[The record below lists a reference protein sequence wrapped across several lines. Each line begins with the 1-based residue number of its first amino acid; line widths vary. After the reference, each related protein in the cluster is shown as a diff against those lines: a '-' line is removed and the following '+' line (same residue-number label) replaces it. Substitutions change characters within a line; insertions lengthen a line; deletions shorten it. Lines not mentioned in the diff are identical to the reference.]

1 MDNNDTRT
9 ITLRTD
15 GSDAWDTLYIG
26 CELNDCVKPRAEPNI
41 FELCRGK
48 QSTAVGATPTRH
60 AHRPNEQLAIT
71 PHRMNTTFDIT
82 AYLQQL
88 TAKNKMAAE
97 LNFQH
102 TTCSGI
108 NYLEEPLQLHRPL
121 LHAFARRARAALL
134 RSQRVDTMSTHKPID
149 QYTQEWYDKMTQI
162 WRDRLTLMQVRDTG
176 RLQSSVIGASLQL
189 AELDMMAAFRFV
201 EYGMAVD
208 AGSGKYYDQAHRNE
222 RGQLSFLD
230 AQHRYEK
237 RLKGRTRQ
245 RRPWFSISW
254 AISRR
259 VIADRFAIEIGDRFV
274 GLFDNLEE

>member
-1 MDNNDTRT
+1 
-9 ITLRTD
+9 
-15 GSDAWDTLYIG
+15 
-26 CELNDCVKPRAEPNI
+26 
-41 FELCRGK
+41 
-48 QSTAVGATPTRH
+48 
-60 AHRPNEQLAIT
+60 
-71 PHRMNTTFDIT
+71 
-82 AYLQQL
+82 
-88 TAKNKMAAE
+88 
-97 LNFQH
+97 
-102 TTCSGI
+102 
-108 NYLEEPLQLHRPL
+108 
-121 LHAFARRARAALL
+121 
-134 RSQRVDTMSTHKPID
+134 MSTHKPID